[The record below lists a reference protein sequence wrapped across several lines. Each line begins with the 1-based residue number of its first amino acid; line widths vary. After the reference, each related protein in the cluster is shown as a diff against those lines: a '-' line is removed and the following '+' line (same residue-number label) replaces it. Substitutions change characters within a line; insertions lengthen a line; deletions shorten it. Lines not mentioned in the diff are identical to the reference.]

1 MAIVTFNFQLSLHT
15 IPECRLYSG
24 INILNYVK
32 TFLLYVHASF
42 SGTNMLDEWYAFLI
56 WHDYLFPLSIC
67 LFKSIN
73 MLHELF
79 DFTIW
84 YENISLYVHASF
96 SGTNMLHEWY
106 AFPIW
111 YDYLFPLSICLFS
124 KYKHGTWMIWLYFIK
139 WTLFSSM
146 CMPLFLELTCIMI
159 FLFSICFCLYAL
171 IILAWY
177 GPLSPLCS
185 WFFDETL
192 LPLLYSVS
200 NIYLKKKV

>member
-1 MAIVTFNFQLSLHT
+1 
-15 IPECRLYSG
+15 
-24 INILNYVK
+24 
-32 TFLLYVHASF
+32 
-42 SGTNMLDEWYAFLI
+42 MLDEWYAFLI

-111 YDYLFPLSICLFS
+111 HDYLFPLSICLFS
-124 KYKHGTWMIWLYFIK
+124 KYKHGTWMIWLYFII

-146 CMPLFLELTCIMI
+146 YMLLFQEPTCYMNDMLFLYDMTTS
-159 FLFSICFCLYAL
+159 FLYPYAFFQSINMVHEWFDFTLLYEHF
-171 IILAWY
+171 
-177 GPLSPLCS
+177 SPLCTC
-185 WFFDETL
+185 FFFRNQHATWMICL
-192 LPLLYSVS
+192 SYMTWLPLSS
-200 NIYLKKKV
+200 IHMPFFKV